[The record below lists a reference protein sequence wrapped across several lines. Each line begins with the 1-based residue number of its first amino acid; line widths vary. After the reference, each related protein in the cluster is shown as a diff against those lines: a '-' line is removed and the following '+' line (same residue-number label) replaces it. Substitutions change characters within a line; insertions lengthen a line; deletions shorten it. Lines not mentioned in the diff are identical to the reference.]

1 MNESLPLSGLCI
13 LDFTRLL
20 PGPWCTQLLADAGAT
35 VIKIEHPDEGDPSR
49 HNPPFVQDQSLY
61 FHGLNRNKH
70 SLTLNLQ
77 SDQARSIA
85 YDLFAKADIVIE
97 NFRGGVTEKLKIDYL
112 TAKQHNERLIYC
124 SITGFGKQNPNE
136 KMGAHDIN
144 VQGLTGCLNRNGTLH
159 HPSFLAADFSS
170 ATYASIAILLALLQ
184 RAKTQQGCYLDISM
198 FDSLFTMQNLSL
210 ASQLASL
217 SNSTPQPNIEVWG
230 GNPRYA
236 LYRTKDDQAV
246 SVSLLEKK
254 FWKIFCEEIQR
265 LDLYDPEESAQDMH
279 TSFGPRGKLYR
290 DAIEQYCKAHNRD
303 AITQRMLQLGMHI
316 FPVYSPEEAV
326 RSPFVQYR
334 NLIESPNGIP
344 TIANPLWKSL
354 LSPKNASPPPSLGSH
369 SETLLAQLGYSAE
382 KIHSLKAAKVI

>member
-1 MNESLPLSGLCI
+1 MSDALPLSGICI

-70 SLTLNLQ
+70 SFTLNLQ
-77 SDQARSIA
+77 SPEAHAIVC
-85 YDLFAKADIVIE
+85 DLFAKADIVIE
-97 NFRGGVTEKLKIDYL
+97 NFRGGVTEKLKIDYPA
-112 TAKQHNERLIYC
+112 AKQYNERLIYC
-124 SITGFGKQNPNE
+124 SLTGFGKQNPHE

-144 VQGLTGCLNRNGTLH
+144 IQGLTGCLNRNGTLH

-170 ATYASIAILLALLQ
+170 ATYACIAILLALLH
-184 RAKTQQGCYLDISM
+184 RAQTGQGSFLDISM

-217 SNSTPQPNIEVWG
+217 ANSTPQPNIEVWG
-230 GNPRYA
+230 DNPRYA

-265 LDLYDPEESAQDMH
+265 PDLYDPEESAQDMH

-290 DAIEQYCKAHNRD
+290 EAIEHHCRAHNRD
-303 AITQRMLQLGMHI
+303 DLTRRMLQLGVHI
-316 FPVYSPEEAV
+316 FPVYSPEEAI
-326 RSPFVQYR
+326 RSPFVQCR
-334 NLIESPNGIP
+334 DLIERPNGIP
-344 TIANPLWKSL
+344 TIANSL
-354 LSPKNASPPPSLGSH
+354 KTLLASKKASPPPTLGSH
-369 SETLLAQLGYSAE
+369 SETLLTQLGYSAE
-382 KIHSLKAAKVI
+382 RIESLKTAKVI